1 MKKWFKYLAVPAMA
15 LALTLIFGLRAEP
28 AKAYK
33 VNHGDC
39 TGSAGEPFDDNG
51 TCISGGPYTTTLNDV
66 TNEEIEDV
74 SVKKIGKDELGK
86 NYSLSDIYS
95 EMTVYKR
102 KGNSIDGSKYL
113 IINKQFISS
122 EEELKEAIKN
132 YINENGTVYTY
143 STTTRKEKREEAI
156 KNYIIKLYEEI
167 LLNNT
172 SCIDD
177 YFYSPYAKKCYYG
190 DDIDVP
196 EKYIISDYSVR
207 ELQTWS
213 ESNST
218 VSWLIGSGLKLKH
231 KTEVRDTILFNLPVG
246 VEEFTLSINS
256 ITVTYSTCSN
266 VTDKKCDETSEK
278 KTVTYYDNG
287 TISITRYDSRKYIDR
302 IPNMGFT
309 STLAEVEAAHPKALD
324 SSDEYKRL
332 FKKVK
337 ASNIAKTYEHYLVLN
352 VDDTMYIEMIEVD
365 CTLINGE
372 KSVGNTEGSVVKDE
386 STEVTTLA
394 LVTKCLMY
402 LGYALLAIGVI
413 IVAKSILKPVGD
425 VISDSSAIRK
435 EKSIAKAKNSYKKG
449 NRKR

>member
-15 LALTLIFGLRAEP
+15 LALTFIFGLKAEP
-28 AKAYK
+28 ANAYK
-33 VNHGDC
+33 VNYGDC

-74 SVKKIGKDELGK
+74 SAKKIGKDELGK

-143 STTTRKEKREEAI
+143 SATTRKEKREEAI

-177 YFYSPYAKKCYYG
+177 YFYSPYRKKCYYG

-196 EKYIISDYSVR
+196 EKYIISDFEVKAMDV
-207 ELQTWS
+207 WS
-213 ESNST
+213 KGNYLWT
-218 VSWLIGSGLKLKH
+218 H
-231 KTEVRDTILFNLPVG
+231 YHTQRDTILFNLPIKD
-246 VEEFTLSINS
+246 VEEYVESINS
-256 ITVTYSTCSN
+256 ITITYSTCVN
-266 VTDKKCDETSEK
+266 VTDNKCDETSEK

-287 TISITRYDSRKYIDR
+287 SITITRTKDRKKVDVIS
-302 IPNMGFT
+302 NMGLT
-309 STLAEVEAAHPKALD
+309 EELAAVEKAHPTLLD
-324 SSDEYKRL
+324 SSNKYNRL
-332 FKKVK
+332 FHSAT
-337 ASNIAKTYEHYLVLN
+337 ASNIANTYEHYLVLN

-372 KSVGNTEGSVVKDE
+372 KSVGNTEGSVVADN

-413 IVAKSILKPVGD
+413 IVAKSVLKPIGD

-435 EKSIAKAKNSYKKG
+435 EKSIANAKSKKG